1 MEKRTVVKKS
11 FNRVKKSGI
20 IVIGVSLV
28 YYIYDCKK
36 ISLEFNIVVFVKRVI
51 EGPMSNCLWYMYIGI
66 LLILPV
72 LQKMTK
78 PMKKQDYMY
87 MLVSGFFLLSVC
99 PVIAHW
105 LDESGI
111 SNLITDSM
119 LSVYVLMVVLGYYL
133 EKYVD
138 LKNGC
143 IKWLL
148 LIIGSETCINVG
160 IY

>member
-51 EGPMSNCLWYMYIGI
+51 EGSMSNCLWYMYIGI

-87 MLVSGFFLLSVC
+87 LFHNRIVFS
-99 PVIAHW
+99 
-105 LDESGI
+105 
-111 SNLITDSM
+111 
-119 LSVYVLMVVLGYYL
+119 
-133 EKYVD
+133 
-138 LKNGC
+138 
-143 IKWLL
+143 
-148 LIIGSETCINVG
+148 
-160 IY
+160 